1 MTAGSLWPG
10 ILATWL
16 SVTPVPA
23 STPAPGVA
31 NAPQPLPIMQPA
43 RRD

>member
-1 MTAGSLWPG
+1 MTAGSLWPA

-23 STPAPGVA
+23 STPAPGAA
-31 NAPQPLPIMQPA
+31 NTPQQPATMLPA